1 MECILWN
8 KKKTP
13 DYKCTFLGE
22 EPILF
27 VGELFD
33 NSSCLITDAN
43 NNNKPVEDYEYGKIE
58 HAIRGNEEVE
68 SISFVEI
75 YQQKYATGKLDL
87 SNYVYDNRNNCNVYY
102 NRELLDPDTTNQVP
116 FNSSNFD
123 KNKLE
128 IIVTRFIDSNSAIY
142 PTNNIIWSFSENES
156 TKTGTLTLQTITG
169 VYLGKNGSKGFPY
182 QSPKNYIEVP
192 KLKNNSPSYTGK
204 NLNESILPDNLDTDN
219 INYLIKNASGES
231 IENIIEA
238 GDYQII
244 FSLKDKVS
252 NAWKT
257 NENTIS
263 TEDQISS
270 CKVEKKQIDISCNES
285 LEVILNPNSSVT
297 KNITLSETLN
307 NLTFSISNSGL
318 SYITAKQENEKIIF
332 SSQDFTVDTAT
343 TTIYVEL
350 NMNNYQSNR
359 LGFQIKLSLFNWEKA
374 TWKDLKELCKKGN
387 LEAYNF
393 KTDCSLTKT
402 FDNDNKT
409 AILIQAKEKRMVFA
423 IKEPVFSTSTSTIGI
438 NNLQWNMV
446 LQNYLKYDFEKDS
459 DILPYVSTI
468 PIKIHN
474 VDTSGN
480 TYYNKLETTN
490 MKLFPLSYSEIY
502 GVYNFWEN
510 SSNEQ
515 TFLLDTDNLFTSNNG
530 WKDYLSSGILLR
542 GIYGYNTTN
551 HNYINPYTTEGFS
564 SVSYTD
570 ISYILNTEKEGDS
583 LKITYHR
590 YDSGRKYVY
599 ILGCFIIDGEE
610 ETANG

>member
-33 NSSCLITDAN
+33 NSSCLVTDAN
-43 NNNKPVEDYEYGKIE
+43 NNNKPVEDYEYSKIE
-58 HAIRGNEEVE
+58 HAIRGDEEVE

-87 SNYVYDNRNNCNVYY
+87 SNYVYDNKNNCNVYY
-102 NRELLDPDTTNQVP
+102 NGELLDPDTTNQVS

-128 IIVTRFIDSNSAIY
+128 IVVTRFIDSNSAIY

-156 TKTGTLTLQTITG
+156 TKTRTLILQTITG
-169 VYLGKNGSKGFPY
+169 VYLGKNGSEGFSY

-252 NAWKT
+252 NAWKID
-257 NENTIS
+257 ENTIS
-263 TEDQISS
+263 TKDQISS

-374 TWKDLKELCKKGN
+374 TWSDLKELCKKGN
-387 LEAYNF
+387 LENNSGLVLGASKNIV
-393 KTDCSLTKT
+393 
-402 FDNDNKT
+402 NDLN
-409 AILIQAKEKRMVFA
+409 AILIYKNQKTMVFA
-423 IKEPVFSTSTSTIGI
+423 LPVLNDIRPTDYGPLLSPSKWYDGRSSESSNGDYQVSLVRGYCRDRLPNYLEKNNKKDFLDIIKNTTVPYYAAGNSEGEQKYNTVTDKFFVFSGLDLSLENGNFEQSTLI
-438 NNLQWNMV
+438 NKSSLLTNPSQ
-446 LQNYLKYDFEKDS
+446 
-459 DILPYVSTI
+459 
-468 PIKIHN
+468 IKTLIFPNIEEIHN
-474 VDTSGN
+474 YGFWLRDAQFRDSNRLVTRCSN
-480 TYYNKLETTN
+480 SLSLVNLTN
-490 MKLFPLSYSEIY
+490 STDYMYHLF
-502 GVYNFWEN
+502 G
-510 SSNEQ
+510 
-515 TFLLDTDNLFTSNNG
+515 
-530 WKDYLSSGILLR
+530 
-542 GIYGYNTTN
+542 
-551 HNYINPYTTEGFS
+551 
-564 SVSYTD
+564 
-570 ISYILNTEKEGDS
+570 
-583 LKITYHR
+583 
-590 YDSGRKYVY
+590 
-599 ILGCFIIDGEE
+599 FIIDGEE